1 MYWRMKE
8 DRHDPKSLMW
18 ADKPLLRIFF
28 TSSLIFFSE
37 KCASMITLSKPWP
50 YILVQVGILTENT

>member
-8 DRHDPKSLMW
+8 DRHDLKSLLW

-28 TSSLIFFSE
+28 TSSLIFFL
-37 KCASMITLSKPWP
+37 KNVHP
-50 YILVQVGILTENT
+50 